1 MIAFKNVTYRIKNK
15 TIIDNLSFTI
25 KPGEKVLITGK
36 SGCGKTTIFNLI
48 MLNIR
53 PTIGNIYYGK
63 ENILNF
69 NEERISEYRQN
80 NIANILQIDD
90 LFDNLTVMKNLLIFF
105 NEKDIEKML
114 KKAGLYYLKDRII
127 YSLSGGER
135 QRIAIIKAAMLNND
149 VLLCDEITSAL
160 DHENSVKIVD
170 FILKIFN
177 NKTVLFISHDSSIFE
192 GKINRTIIFKDNKIE
207 DNQIV
212 PCNIKDTRQKQNKRK
227 AIMPIMLRQGIVKL
241 SIFNLIIM
249 ILSVF
254 CFYISLNFD
263 NISEAIAYKSY
274 SQYVNYDVLEVIDN
288 DSLLFDGKEI
298 FYDYSNELKS
308 TYVYLDGA
316 RYINIQFK
324 PYRSKN
330 DKHLIVNKSLL
341 DIYNIDIVSK
351 ISFTLYEIKYVEDNI
366 DIVRQDMMFSSPCIF
381 YDVVYFN
388 NLYKIINDKLVIT
401 DYDFKRVDDR
411 FTNNPLFENKKENKP
426 YLNNDAYL
434 DYLTYLLVFNS
445 IKDITNYFF
454 IIITIYVIIVSILV
468 NISVLI
474 KDIKQIAIYISRGYN
489 ILYIYFSYFLS
500 LVLYSLLLCPLMFID
515 VKFIIYIIFSL
526 IIQGFS
532 LLIGLIYI
540 KHKPLYNLLK
550 EESLT

>member
-1 MIAFKNVTYRIKNK
+1 
-15 TIIDNLSFTI
+15 
-25 KPGEKVLITGK
+25 
-36 SGCGKTTIFNLI
+36 
-48 MLNIR
+48 
-53 PTIGNIYYGK
+53 
-63 ENILNF
+63 
-69 NEERISEYRQN
+69 
-80 NIANILQIDD
+80 
-90 LFDNLTVMKNLLIFF
+90 
-105 NEKDIEKML
+105 ML

-135 QRIAIIKAAMLNND
+135 QRVSIIKAAMLNND

-177 NKTVLFISHDSSIFE
+177 NKTVIFISHDNSIFE
-192 GKINRTIIFKDNKIE
+192 GKINRSIIFKDNKIE

-227 AIMPIMLRQGIVKL
+227 AIMPIMLRQGIIKL

-263 NISEAIAYKSY
+263 NISETIAYKSY
-274 SQYVNYDVLEVIDN
+274 SQYVNYDVLEIIDN
-288 DSLLFDGKEI
+288 DDLSFDGKEI

-308 TYVYLDGA
+308 TYVYLDDA
-316 RYINIQFK
+316 RYINVQFK
-324 PYRSKN
+324 PYKSKN
-330 DKHLIVNKSLL
+330 DKHLVMNKSLL
-341 DIYNIDIVSK
+341 DIYNINTISK
-351 ISFTLYEIKYVEDNI
+351 ISFTLFGIKYVEDNI
-366 DIVRQDMMFSSPCIF
+366 DIVKQDMMFSSPCVF
-381 YDVVYFN
+381 YDVVFFN
-388 NLYKIINDKLVIT
+388 DLYKIQNDKLVIT

-411 FTNNPLFENKKENKP
+411 FTNNPLFENKKEDKP

-454 IIITIYVIIVSILV
+454 IIIIIYVIIVSILV
-468 NISVLI
+468 NISILI

-489 ILYIYFSYFLS
+489 IFYIYFSYFLS

-515 VKFIIYIIFSL
+515 IKLIIYIIFSL
-526 IIQGFS
+526 IIQAFS

>member
-53 PTIGNIYYGK
+53 PTSGSIYYGK

-90 LFDNLTVMKNLLIFF
+90 LFDNLTVMKNFLIFF
-105 NEKDIEKML
+105 NEVDIEKML

-177 NKTVLFISHDSSIFE
+177 NKTVIFISHDDSIFE

-207 DNQIV
+207 DNQLV

-298 FYDYSNELKS
+298 FYDY
-308 TYVYLDGA
+308 
-316 RYINIQFK
+316 
-324 PYRSKN
+324 
-330 DKHLIVNKSLL
+330 
-341 DIYNIDIVSK
+341 
-351 ISFTLYEIKYVEDNI
+351 
-366 DIVRQDMMFSSPCIF
+366 
-381 YDVVYFN
+381 
-388 NLYKIINDKLVIT
+388 
-401 DYDFKRVDDR
+401 
-411 FTNNPLFENKKENKP
+411 
-426 YLNNDAYL
+426 
-434 DYLTYLLVFNS
+434 
-445 IKDITNYFF
+445 
-454 IIITIYVIIVSILV
+454 
-468 NISVLI
+468 
-474 KDIKQIAIYISRGYN
+474 
-489 ILYIYFSYFLS
+489 
-500 LVLYSLLLCPLMFID
+500 
-515 VKFIIYIIFSL
+515 
-526 IIQGFS
+526 GF
-532 LLIGLIYI
+532 
-540 KHKPLYNLLK
+540 
-550 EESLT
+550 